1 MTNRKIS
8 NNDPEKVLIEDKSI
22 SDNKAKEIS
31 NKKTTQN
38 KSIPL
43 KNEKSKKSFD
53 EITNEFFKDLFSK
66 KESLVKEIEEL
77 ETKKNELEKDIES
90 NFKGQS
96 DNIAKRVKGF
106 QEYLT
111 LALQNLSQSVEK
123 LELVSQPIIVKP
135 SPLDEKKQN
144 NIAKRVKGFQEYLT
158 GSLQNLSQNVE
169 KLELVSQPI
178 VVKPSPLDEKKEASN
193 KNELVTVPA
202 LSETFKPD
210 EQLIR
215 SCFSNFIEQ
224 PDFYSEPWKLR
235 RSLDSSDIE
244 VMDDWFFNMGGRG
257 SLESRGSRQKNALL
271 SAGLIA
277 ILGEL
282 YGDQFQTLILASQ
295 PERLG
300 EWRRVLQDSLG
311 LTRDDFG
318 PNSGIVLFER
328 PEGVIER
335 ADRLEANEELPFI
348 IVDAAETSVEIP
360 ILQFPLWLAF
370 AGSNDEIFD
379 DLELN

>member
-1 MTNRKIS
+1 MENKESS
-8 NNDPEKVLIEDKSI
+8 NNNPEKEFIIDKSTSDDKTKQI
-22 SDNKAKEIS
+22 S
-31 NKKTTQN
+31 KKNTTQN
-38 KSIPL
+38 KKVAP
-43 KNEKSKKSFD
+43 KNEKSTKTFD
-53 EITNEFFKDLFSK
+53 EISTEIFKDLISK
-66 KESLVKEIEEL
+66 RDTLVKEIKKL
-77 ETKKNELEKDIES
+77 ETKKDELEKDIDS

-96 DNIAKRVKGF
+96 DNIATRVKGF

-111 LALQNLSQSVEK
+111 GALQNLSQNVEK

-135 SPLDEKKQN
+135 SPLDEKKQKNISN
-144 NIAKRVKGFQEYLT
+144 N
-158 GSLQNLSQNVE
+158 
-169 KLELVSQPI
+169 
-178 VVKPSPLDEKKEASN
+178 VVN
-193 KNELVTVPA
+193 VPA

-210 EQLIR
+210 EKIIKD
-215 SCFSNFIEQ
+215 CFSNFTEQ
-224 PDFYSEPWKLR
+224 PDFYAEPWKLR
-235 RSLDSSDIE
+235 RSLNSSDIE
-244 VMDDWFFNMGGRG
+244 IMDDWFFNMGGRG

-271 SAGLIA
+271 SAGLIS

-300 EWRRVLQDSLG
+300 EWRRILQDSLG

-348 IVDAAETSVEIP
+348 IIDAAETSVEIP
-360 ILQFPLWLAF
+360 ILQFPLWVAF
-370 AGSNDEIFD
+370 AGSDSEIYD

>member
-1 MTNRKIS
+1 MTNT
-8 NNDPEKVLIEDKSI
+8 EI
-22 SDNKAKEIS
+22 SDNNPEKELKIDKSTLDDKTKQIS
-31 NKKTTQN
+31 KKNTTQN
-38 KSIPL
+38 KKITP
-43 KNEKSKKSFD
+43 KNDKSTKSFD
-53 EITNEFFKDLFSK
+53 EISNEIFRDLFSK
-66 KESLVKEIEEL
+66 KDSLVKEIKEL
-77 ETKKNELEKDIES
+77 ETKKNEIEKDIES

-96 DNIAKRVKGF
+96 DNISKRVKGF

-111 LALQNLSQSVEK
+111 GALQNLSQNVEG

-135 SPLDEKKQN
+135 SPLDEKKQDNSTN
-144 NIAKRVKGFQEYLT
+144 N
-158 GSLQNLSQNVE
+158 
-169 KLELVSQPI
+169 
-178 VVKPSPLDEKKEASN
+178 VVN
-193 KNELVTVPA
+193 VPA

-210 EQLIR
+210 KEIIK
-215 SCFSNFIEQ
+215 SCFTSFTEQ
-224 PDFYSEPWKLR
+224 PDFYAEPWKLR

-244 VMDDWFFNMGGRG
+244 IMDDWFFNMGGRG

-271 SAGLIA
+271 SAGLIS

-300 EWRRVLQDSLG
+300 EWRRILQDSLG

-348 IVDAAETSVEIP
+348 IIDAAETSVEIP
-360 ILQFPLWLAF
+360 ILQFPLWVAF
-370 AGSNDEIFD
+370 AGSDNEIYD

>member
-1 MTNRKIS
+1 MDNKEIS
-8 NNDPEKVLIEDKSI
+8 NNNPEKELIIDKSI
-22 SDNKAKEIS
+22 SDDKTKQIS
-31 NKKTTQN
+31 KKNTTQN
-38 KSIPL
+38 KKIAP
-43 KNEKSKKSFD
+43 KNDKSNKSFD
-53 EITNEFFKDLFSK
+53 EISKEIFRDLVSK
-66 KESLVKEIEEL
+66 KDSLVREIKEL
-77 ETKKNELEKDIES
+77 ETKKDELEKDIDS
-90 NFKGQS
+90 NFKGQT
-96 DNIAKRVKGF
+96 D
-106 QEYLT
+106 
-111 LALQNLSQSVEK
+111 
-123 LELVSQPIIVKP
+123 
-135 SPLDEKKQN
+135 

-178 VVKPSPLDEKKEASN
+178 IVKPSPLDEKKQNNSTN
-193 KNELVTVPA
+193 NVISVPA

-210 EQLIR
+210 EKIIKG
-215 SCFSNFIEQ
+215 CFSSFSEQ
-224 PDFYSEPWKLR
+224 PDFYAEPWKLR

-244 VMDDWFFNMGGRG
+244 IMDDWFFNMGGRG

-271 SAGLIA
+271 SAGLIS

-300 EWRRVLQDSLG
+300 EWRRILQDSLG

-328 PEGVIER
+328 AEGVIER

-348 IVDAAETSVEIP
+348 IIDAAETSVEIP
-360 ILQFPLWLAF
+360 ILQFPLWVAF
-370 AGSNDEIFD
+370 AGSDSEIYD

>member
-1 MTNRKIS
+1 MTNT
-8 NNDPEKVLIEDKSI
+8 EI
-22 SDNKAKEIS
+22 SDNNPEKELIINKSNSDDKTKEIRKKNTAQ
-31 NKKTTQN
+31 NKKIIQKN
-38 KSIPL
+38 DKST
-43 KNEKSKKSFD
+43 KSFD
-53 EITNEFFKDLFSK
+53 EISNEIFRDLVSK
-66 KESLVKEIEEL
+66 KDHLVKEIKEL
-77 ETKKNELEKDIES
+77 ETKKNEIEKDIES

-111 LALQNLSQSVEK
+111 GALQNLSQNVEK

-135 SPLDEKKQN
+135 SPLDQ
-144 NIAKRVKGFQEYLT
+144 
-158 GSLQNLSQNVE
+158 
-169 KLELVSQPI
+169 
-178 VVKPSPLDEKKEASN
+178 KKEKSAN
-193 KNELVTVPA
+193 NVVNVPA

-210 EQLIR
+210 EEIIK
-215 SCFSNFIEQ
+215 SCFSNFTEQ
-224 PDFYSEPWKLR
+224 PDFYAEPWKLR

-244 VMDDWFFNMGGRG
+244 IMDDWFFNMGGRG

-271 SAGLIA
+271 SAGLIS

-300 EWRRVLQDSLG
+300 EWRRILQDSLG

-348 IVDAAETSVEIP
+348 IIDAAETSVEIP
-360 ILQFPLWLAF
+360 ILQFPLWVAF
-370 AGSNDEIFD
+370 AGSDNEIYD

>member
-1 MTNRKIS
+1 MTNTEIS
-8 NNDPEKVLIEDKSI
+8 DNNPKKELKLDKSI
-22 SDNKAKEIS
+22 SDDKTKQIS
-31 NKKTTQN
+31 KKNTTQN
-38 KSIPL
+38 KKITP
-43 KNEKSKKSFD
+43 KNVKSTKSFD
-53 EITNEFFKDLFSK
+53 EISNEIFRDLVVKKDFLI
-66 KESLVKEIEEL
+66 KEIKEL
-77 ETKKNELEKDIES
+77 ETKKDELEKDIDS
-90 NFKGQS
+90 NIKGQS
-96 DNIAKRVKGF
+96 DNIAKRVKVI
-106 QEYLT
+106 QENLT
-111 LALQNLSQSVEK
+111 GALQNLSQNVEK

-135 SPLDEKKQN
+135 SPLDEKKQDNSTN
-144 NIAKRVKGFQEYLT
+144 N
-158 GSLQNLSQNVE
+158 
-169 KLELVSQPI
+169 
-178 VVKPSPLDEKKEASN
+178 VVN
-193 KNELVTVPA
+193 VPA

-210 EQLIR
+210 EEIIK
-215 SCFSNFIEQ
+215 SCFSNFTEQ
-224 PDFYSEPWKLR
+224 PDFYAEPWKLR

-244 VMDDWFFNMGGRG
+244 IMDDWFFNMGGRG

-271 SAGLIA
+271 SAGLIS

-300 EWRRVLQDSLG
+300 DWRRILQDSLG

-348 IVDAAETSVEIP
+348 IIDAAETSVEIP
-360 ILQFPLWLAF
+360 ILQFPLWVAF
-370 AGSNDEIFD
+370 AGSDSEIYD

>member
-1 MTNRKIS
+1 MTNTEIS
-8 NNDPEKVLIEDKSI
+8 DNNPEKELKIDKSI
-22 SDNKAKEIS
+22 SDDKTKQIS
-31 NKKTTQN
+31 KKNTTQN
-38 KSIPL
+38 KKITL
-43 KNEKSKKSFD
+43 KNDKSTKSFD
-53 EITNEFFKDLFSK
+53 EISNEIFRDLFSK
-66 KESLVKEIEEL
+66 KDSLVKEIKEL
-77 ETKKNELEKDIES
+77 EAKKNEIEKDIES

-111 LALQNLSQSVEK
+111 GALQNLSQNVEG

-135 SPLDEKKQN
+135 SPLDEKKQENSTN
-144 NIAKRVKGFQEYLT
+144 N
-158 GSLQNLSQNVE
+158 
-169 KLELVSQPI
+169 
-178 VVKPSPLDEKKEASN
+178 VVN
-193 KNELVTVPA
+193 VPA

-210 EQLIR
+210 KEIIK
-215 SCFSNFIEQ
+215 SCFTSFTEQ
-224 PDFYSEPWKLR
+224 PDFYAEPWKLR

-244 VMDDWFFNMGGRG
+244 IMDDWFFNMGGRG

-271 SAGLIA
+271 SAGLIS

-300 EWRRVLQDSLG
+300 EWRRILQDSLG

-335 ADRLEANEELPFI
+335 ADKLEANEELPFI
-348 IVDAAETSVEIP
+348 IIDAAETSVEIP

-370 AGSNDEIFD
+370 AGSNNEIYD

>member
-1 MTNRKIS
+1 MTNT
-8 NNDPEKVLIEDKSI
+8 EI
-22 SDNKAKEIS
+22 SDNNPEKELKIDKSTLDDKTKQIS
-31 NKKTTQN
+31 KKNTTQN
-38 KSIPL
+38 KKITP
-43 KNEKSKKSFD
+43 KNDKSTKSFD
-53 EITNEFFKDLFSK
+53 EISNEIFRDLFSK
-66 KESLVKEIEEL
+66 KDSLVKEIKEL
-77 ETKKNELEKDIES
+77 ETKKNEIEKDIES

-111 LALQNLSQSVEK
+111 GALQNLSQNVEG

-135 SPLDEKKQN
+135 SPLDEKKQDNSTN
-144 NIAKRVKGFQEYLT
+144 N
-158 GSLQNLSQNVE
+158 
-169 KLELVSQPI
+169 
-178 VVKPSPLDEKKEASN
+178 VVN
-193 KNELVTVPA
+193 VPA

-210 EQLIR
+210 KEIIK
-215 SCFSNFIEQ
+215 SCFTSFTEQ
-224 PDFYSEPWKLR
+224 PDFYAEPWKLR

-244 VMDDWFFNMGGRG
+244 IMDDWFFNMGGRG

-271 SAGLIA
+271 SAGLIS

-300 EWRRVLQDSLG
+300 EWRRILQDSLG

-348 IVDAAETSVEIP
+348 IIDAAETSVEIP
-360 ILQFPLWLAF
+360 ILQFPLWVAF
-370 AGSNDEIFD
+370 AGSDNEIYD

>member
-1 MTNRKIS
+1 MTNS
-8 NNDPEKVLIEDKSI
+8 KV
-22 SDNKAKEIS
+22 SDNPDKESKINKSKIENKSSASIKNKANP
-31 NKKTTQN
+31 NKKVSTVNKKDN
-38 KSIPL
+38 KSIDDIS
-43 KNEKSKKSFD
+43 NEIFNELISKKV
-53 EITNEFFKDLFSK
+53 
-66 KESLVKEIEEL
+66 SLIKEIKDL
-77 ETKKNELEKDIES
+77 ETKKVELNKDIDS

-96 DNIAKRVKGF
+96 D
-106 QEYLT
+106 
-111 LALQNLSQSVEK
+111 
-123 LELVSQPIIVKP
+123 
-135 SPLDEKKQN
+135 

-158 GSLQNLSQNVE
+158 GSLQNLSQNIE

-178 VVKPSPLDEKKEASN
+178 IVKPSPLDQKEETSKKSEVAN
-193 KNELVTVPA
+193 VPA

-210 EQLIR
+210 EQIIR
-215 SCFSNFIEQ
+215 NCFSTFTEQ
-224 PDFYSEPWKLR
+224 PDFYAEPWKLR
-235 RSLDSSDIE
+235 RSLDLSDIE

-348 IVDAAETSVEIP
+348 IIDAAETSVEIP
-360 ILQFPLWLAF
+360 ILQFPIWLAF
-370 AGSNDEIFD
+370 AGSNDEIYD

>member
-1 MTNRKIS
+1 M
-8 NNDPEKVLIEDKSI
+8 
-22 SDNKAKEIS
+22 
-31 NKKTTQN
+31 
-38 KSIPL
+38 
-43 KNEKSKKSFD
+43 
-53 EITNEFFKDLFSK
+53 
-66 KESLVKEIEEL
+66 
-77 ETKKNELEKDIES
+77 
-90 NFKGQS
+90 
-96 DNIAKRVKGF
+96 
-106 QEYLT
+106 
-111 LALQNLSQSVEK
+111 QNLSQNVEK

-135 SPLDEKKQN
+135 SPLDEKKQSNSTN
-144 NIAKRVKGFQEYLT
+144 NIV
-158 GSLQNLSQNVE
+158 N
-169 KLELVSQPI
+169 
-178 VVKPSPLDEKKEASN
+178 
-193 KNELVTVPA
+193 VPA

-210 EQLIR
+210 EQIIK
-215 SCFSNFIEQ
+215 SCFSSFREQ
-224 PDFYSEPWKLR
+224 PDFYAEPWKLR

-244 VMDDWFFNMGGRG
+244 IMDDWFFNMGGRG

-271 SAGLIA
+271 SAGLIS

-300 EWRRVLQDSLG
+300 EWRRIIQDSLG

-348 IVDAAETSVEIP
+348 IIDAAETSVEIP
-360 ILQFPLWLAF
+360 ILQFPLWVAF
-370 AGSNDEIFD
+370 AGSDNEIYD

>member
-1 MTNRKIS
+1 MNNTEIS
-8 NNDPEKVLIEDKSI
+8 NNNPEKEVKLDKSI
-22 SDNKAKEIS
+22 TDNKTPQR
-31 NKKTTQN
+31 NKKNTTQN
-38 KSIPL
+38 KKTAS
-43 KNEKSKKSFD
+43 KNIQSNKSFD
-53 EITNEFFKDLFSK
+53 EMSNNIFSDLVLKKD
-66 KESLVKEIEEL
+66 SLVKEIKEL
-77 ETKKNELEKDIES
+77 ETKKNDLEKDINS

-111 LALQNLSQSVEK
+111 GELQNLSQNVEK

-144 NIAKRVKGFQEYLT
+144 NT
-158 GSLQNLSQNVE
+158 TNNV
-169 KLELVSQPI
+169 VS
-178 VVKPSPLDEKKEASN
+178 
-193 KNELVTVPA
+193 VPA

-210 EQLIR
+210 EQIIR
-215 SCFSNFIEQ
+215 NCFSSFTEQ
-224 PDFYSEPWKLR
+224 PDFYAEPWKLR
-235 RSLDSSDIE
+235 RSLNSSDIE
-244 VMDDWFFNMGGRG
+244 IMNDWFFNMGGRG
-257 SLESRGSRQKNALL
+257 SLESRGSRQKNALV
-271 SAGLIA
+271 SAGLIS

-300 EWRRVLQDSLG
+300 EWRRILQDSLG

-348 IVDAAETSVEIP
+348 IIDAAETSVEIP
-360 ILQFPLWLAF
+360 ILQFPLWVAF
-370 AGSNDEIFD
+370 AGSNNEIYE

>member
-1 MTNRKIS
+1 MTNTKFS
-8 NNDPEKVLIEDKSI
+8 NNPENDSSHEKLNMNSEDNDI
-22 SDNKAKEIS
+22 
-31 NKKTTQN
+31 
-38 KSIPL
+38 
-43 KNEKSKKSFD
+43 SKKSPPKNKKVASENKKLNISFD
-53 EITNEFFKDLFSK
+53 DVHDKIFSDLISK
-66 KESLVKEIEEL
+66 KESLIKEIKDL
-77 ETKKNELEKDIES
+77 KKQKNELSKEIDS

-106 QEYLT
+106 QEYLIGS
-111 LALQNLSQSVEK
+111 LQNLSQNVEK

-135 SPLDEKKQN
+135 SPLDEKRPEQGKT
-144 NIAKRVKGFQEYLT
+144 E
-158 GSLQNLSQNVE
+158 
-169 KLELVSQPI
+169 
-178 VVKPSPLDEKKEASN
+178 VVN
-193 KNELVTVPA
+193 VPA

-210 EQLIR
+210 EQIIR
-215 SCFSNFIEQ
+215 NCFSTFTKQ
-224 PDFYSEPWKLR
+224 PDFYAEPWKLR

-244 VMDDWFFNMGGRG
+244 IMDDWFFNMGGRG
-257 SLESRGSRQKNALL
+257 SLESKGSRQKNALL
-271 SAGLIA
+271 SAGLIS

-300 EWRRVLQDSLG
+300 EWRRILQDSLG

-335 ADRLEANEELPFI
+335 ADRLESNNELPFI
-348 IVDAAETSVEIP
+348 IVDAAEISIEIP

-370 AGSNDEIFD
+370 AGSNDEIYD

>member
-1 MTNRKIS
+1 MTNTEIS
-8 NNDPEKVLIEDKSI
+8 DNNPEKELIIDKSI
-22 SDNKAKEIS
+22 SDDKTKQIS
-31 NKKTTQN
+31 KKNTTQN
-38 KSIPL
+38 KKITP
-43 KNEKSKKSFD
+43 KNDKSTKSFD
-53 EITNEFFKDLFSK
+53 EISKEIFRDLVSK
-66 KESLVKEIEEL
+66 KDSLVKEIKEL
-77 ETKKNELEKDIES
+77 ETKKEELEKDIDL

-111 LALQNLSQSVEK
+111 GALQNLSQNVEK

-144 NIAKRVKGFQEYLT
+144 DSTN
-158 GSLQNLSQNVE
+158 NV
-169 KLELVSQPI
+169 V
-178 VVKPSPLDEKKEASN
+178 N
-193 KNELVTVPA
+193 VPA

-210 EQLIR
+210 QDIIKSL
-215 SCFSNFIEQ
+215 FSSFKEQ
-224 PDFYSEPWKLR
+224 PDFYAEPWKLR

-244 VMDDWFFNMGGRG
+244 IMDEWFFNMGGRG

-271 SAGLIA
+271 SAGLIS

-300 EWRRVLQDSLG
+300 EWRRILQDSLG

-348 IVDAAETSVEIP
+348 IIDAAETSVEIP
-360 ILQFPLWLAF
+360 ILQFPLWVAF
-370 AGSNDEIFD
+370 AGSDNEIYD

>member
-1 MTNRKIS
+1 MDNTEIS
-8 NNDPEKVLIEDKSI
+8 NNNPEKELKIDKSI
-22 SDNKAKEIS
+22 SDDKTKQIS
-31 NKKTTQN
+31 KKNTTQN
-38 KSIPL
+38 KKITP
-43 KNEKSKKSFD
+43 KNEKSTKSFD
-53 EITNEFFKDLFSK
+53 EISNEIFRDLVSK
-66 KESLVKEIEEL
+66 KGSLIREIKEL
-77 ETKKNELEKDIES
+77 ETKKNEIEKDIES

-111 LALQNLSQSVEK
+111 GALQNLSQNVEK

-135 SPLDEKKQN
+135 SPLDEKKQDNSTN
-144 NIAKRVKGFQEYLT
+144 NVI
-158 GSLQNLSQNVE
+158 N
-169 KLELVSQPI
+169 
-178 VVKPSPLDEKKEASN
+178 
-193 KNELVTVPA
+193 VPA

-210 EQLIR
+210 AEIIK
-215 SCFSNFIEQ
+215 SCFSSFTEQ
-224 PDFYSEPWKLR
+224 PDFYAEPWKLR

-244 VMDDWFFNMGGRG
+244 IMDDWFFNMGGRG
-257 SLESRGSRQKNALL
+257 SLESRGSRQKNGLL
-271 SAGLIA
+271 SAGLIS

-300 EWRRVLQDSLG
+300 EWRRILQDSLG

-348 IVDAAETSVEIP
+348 IIDAAETSVEIP
-360 ILQFPLWLAF
+360 ILQFPLWVAF
-370 AGSNDEIFD
+370 AGSDNEIYD

>member
-1 MTNRKIS
+1 MTNSEIS
-8 NNDPEKVLIEDKSI
+8 NNIPEKELITDKSI
-22 SDNKAKEIS
+22 SDDKTKQIS
-31 NKKTTQN
+31 KKNTTQN
-38 KSIPL
+38 KKIAL
-43 KNEKSKKSFD
+43 KNDKSNKSFD
-53 EITNEFFKDLFSK
+53 QISNEIFSDLVTKKD
-66 KESLVKEIEEL
+66 SLVREINEL

-111 LALQNLSQSVEK
+111 GALQNLSQNVEK

-135 SPLDEKKQN
+135 SPLDEKKQDNRTN
-144 NIAKRVKGFQEYLT
+144 N
-158 GSLQNLSQNVE
+158 
-169 KLELVSQPI
+169 
-178 VVKPSPLDEKKEASN
+178 VVN
-193 KNELVTVPA
+193 VPA

-210 EQLIR
+210 EKIIKN
-215 SCFSNFIEQ
+215 CFSIFTEQ
-224 PDFYSEPWKLR
+224 PDFYAEPWKLR

-244 VMDDWFFNMGGRG
+244 IMDEWFFNMGGRG

-271 SAGLIA
+271 SAGLIS

-300 EWRRVLQDSLG
+300 EWRRILQDSLG
-311 LTRDDFG
+311 ITRDDFG

-348 IVDAAETSVEIP
+348 IIDAAETSVEIP
-360 ILQFPLWLAF
+360 IHQFPLWVAF
-370 AGSNDEIFD
+370 AGSDNEIYD

>member
-1 MTNRKIS
+1 MTKTELS
-8 NNDPEKVLIEDKSI
+8 DNNPEKELIIDKSI
-22 SDNKAKEIS
+22 SDDKTKQIS
-31 NKKTTQN
+31 KKNTTQN
-38 KSIPL
+38 KKITP
-43 KNEKSKKSFD
+43 KKDKINKSFD
-53 EITNEFFKDLFSK
+53 EISNEIFRNLVSK
-66 KESLVKEIEEL
+66 KDSLVKEIKEL
-77 ETKKNELEKDIES
+77 ETKKDELEKDIDL

-111 LALQNLSQSVEK
+111 GALQNLSQNVEK

-135 SPLDEKKQN
+135 SPLDEKKQDNSSN
-144 NIAKRVKGFQEYLT
+144 N
-158 GSLQNLSQNVE
+158 
-169 KLELVSQPI
+169 
-178 VVKPSPLDEKKEASN
+178 VVN
-193 KNELVTVPA
+193 IPA

-210 EQLIR
+210 EEIIK
-215 SCFSNFIEQ
+215 SCFSSFKEQ
-224 PDFYSEPWKLR
+224 PDFYAEPWKLR

-244 VMDDWFFNMGGRG
+244 IMDDWFFNMGGRG

-271 SAGLIA
+271 SAGLIS

-300 EWRRVLQDSLG
+300 EWRRILQDSLG

-328 PEGVIER
+328 PEGVIEK

-348 IVDAAETSVEIP
+348 IIDAAETSVEIP
-360 ILQFPLWLAF
+360 ILQFPLWVAF
-370 AGSNDEIFD
+370 AGSDNEIYD

>member
-1 MTNRKIS
+1 MTNTEIS
-8 NNDPEKVLIEDKSI
+8 NNNPDKALIENKSI
-22 SDNKAKEIS
+22 SDDKTEKISKKNTTQNKKIALKNDKSKESFDEIS
-31 NKKTTQN
+31 NKIFSDLVT
-38 KSIPL
+38 
-43 KNEKSKKSFD
+43 KKD
-53 EITNEFFKDLFSK
+53 
-66 KESLVKEIEEL
+66 SLIKEIKDL
-77 ETKKNELEKDIES
+77 ETKKNELEQDIES

-111 LALQNLSQSVEK
+111 GALQNLSQNVEK

-135 SPLDEKKQN
+135 SPLDEKKQDNSTN
-144 NIAKRVKGFQEYLT
+144 N
-158 GSLQNLSQNVE
+158 
-169 KLELVSQPI
+169 
-178 VVKPSPLDEKKEASN
+178 VVN
-193 KNELVTVPA
+193 VPA

-210 EQLIR
+210 QEIIKSL
-215 SCFSNFIEQ
+215 FSSFTEQ
-224 PDFYSEPWKLR
+224 PDFYAEPWKLR

-244 VMDDWFFNMGGRG
+244 IMDEWFFNMGGRG

-271 SAGLIA
+271 SAGLIS

-300 EWRRVLQDSLG
+300 EWRRILQDSLG

-348 IVDAAETSVEIP
+348 IIDASETSVEIP
-360 ILQFPLWLAF
+360 ILQFPLCLAF
-370 AGSNDEIFD
+370 AGSDNEIYD
-379 DLELN
+379 DLELS